1 MSQDKVLSV
10 NNLTINFKTDN
21 GILKAVRDISFDLH
35 RGETLCIVG
44 ESGSGKSVTSKA
56 IMGIL
61 ANNAI
66 IENGNIMY
74 RGENLLEVSED
85 EFYKIRGHK
94 IGMIFQDPLS
104 SLNPIV
110 RIGKQITEAM
120 LINSDKLKIMYND
133 LISDDLIHYKNTL
146 AKMNIEIANERKK
159 LSAFIAEIK
168 AKEYTD
174 AQEKAKDKQAV
185 QERKLA
191 FKEFEK
197 KTRENYEKKAKELKA
212 VLEETEKKAKQQVKE
227 YKEKVTAEH
236 KSRLEE
242 LQRRLAAASSEGE
255 KSKARE
261 EIEKEKQ
268 EYVNKLKLTKAEA
281 KKRAIEVMREVGIP

>member
-159 LSAFIAEIK
+159 LDAFIAEIK
-168 AKEYTD
+168 AK
-174 AQEKAKDKQAV
+174 
-185 QERKLA
+185 
-191 FKEFEK
+191 
-197 KTRENYEKKAKELKA
+197 
-212 VLEETEKKAKQQVKE
+212 
-227 YKEKVTAEH
+227 
-236 KSRLEE
+236 
-242 LQRRLAAASSEGE
+242 
-255 KSKARE
+255 
-261 EIEKEKQ
+261 
-268 EYVNKLKLTKAEA
+268 
-281 KKRAIEVMREVGIP
+281 

>member
-10 NNLTINFKTDN
+10 NNLAINFKTDN

-66 IENGNIMY
+66 IESGNIMY

-85 EFYKIRGHK
+85 QFYKIRGHK

-120 LINSDKLKIMYND
+120 LLNSDKLKLMYED
-133 LISDDLIHYKNTL
+133 LISDDLIRYKNTV
-146 AKMNIEIANERKK
+146 AKMNIEISNEKKK
-159 LSAFIAEIK
+159 LEEFISETEAQEGLTKAQRKENQKLIAEKK
-168 AKEYTD
+168 A
-174 AQEKAKDKQAV
+174 
-185 QERKLA
+185 A

-197 KTRENYEKKAKELKA
+197 ETKKKYQGKAKELKA
-212 VLEETEKKAKQQVKE
+212 VLEETEKKAKQ
-227 YKEKVTAEH
+227 
-236 KSRLEE
+236 
-242 LQRRLAAASSEGE
+242 
-255 KSKARE
+255 
-261 EIEKEKQ
+261 
-268 EYVNKLKLTKAEA
+268 
-281 KKRAIEVMREVGIP
+281 